1 MRGEQMKK
9 LFILLSFFLPLS
21 LLLAGCGEKEVKE
34 GDTKNHLTV
43 YTTVYP
49 LQFFAEEIGGDSVE
63 VNSIYPPGSD
73 EHTFDPS
80 QKDMM
85 KLADADFFFY
95 VGLGLEGFVEKAKS
109 ALKNENVKMIAVGES
124 IDLGEQTTEHAEE
137 TSHDHDEDES
147 DGHAHGD
154 IDPHVWLD
162 PTYAK
167 EMALSIKNALVE
179 KVPSKE
185 EEFVNNYEEL
195 AQRLDE
201 LDAQFAKTI
210 NGAENKEIIVAH
222 AAYGYWESRY
232 GLEQTSISGLSSSSE
247 PSQKE
252 LETIVATAKEQ
263 NIKYIFFE
271 QNVNSKL
278 TETVQKEIG
287 AQPLTLHNLGVLTT
301 EDINNK
307 HDYFT
312 IMNQNLEALKK
323 ALQ

>member
-21 LLLAGCGEKEVKE
+21 LLLAGCGNKEVKE
-34 GDTKNHLTV
+34 AETKNRLTV

-49 LQFFAEEIGGDSVE
+49 LQFFAEEIGGDSVK

-85 KLADADFFFY
+85 KLADADLFFY

-109 ALKNENVKMIAVGES
+109 ALKNENVKMVAVGEH
-124 IDLGEQTTEHAEE
+124 IDLGKHTTEHAEDS
-137 TSHDHDEDES
+137 SHDHDKDEN

-167 EMALSIKNALVE
+167 EMALSIKDTLVE
-179 KVPSKE
+179 KIPSKE

-201 LDAQFAKTI
+201 LDTKFAETI
-210 NGAENKEIIVAH
+210 SGAENKKIIVAH

-232 GLEQTSISGLSSSSE
+232 GLEQISISGLTSSNE

-263 NIKYIFFE
+263 NIKFIFFE
-271 QNVNSKL
+271 QNVSSKL

-301 EDINNK
+301 KDINNK

-312 IMNQNLEALKK
+312 IMNQNIEALKK